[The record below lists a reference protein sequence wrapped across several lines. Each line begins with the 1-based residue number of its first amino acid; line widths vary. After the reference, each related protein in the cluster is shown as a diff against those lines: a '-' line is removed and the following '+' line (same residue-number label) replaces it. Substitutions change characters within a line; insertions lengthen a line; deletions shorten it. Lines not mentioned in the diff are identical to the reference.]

1 MSHLEKIRKY
11 FGTKHKIF
19 LAASGKRENDRS
31 VESRHFLVWQL
42 DPGTASYCLSTI
54 TAPDSIPR

>member
-1 MSHLEKIRKY
+1 MSHLEKFRQY

-19 LAASGKRENDRS
+19 LAASGKLENDRS

-42 DPGTASYCLSTI
+42 DPGTSSYCLSTI
-54 TAPDSIPR
+54 MAPDYIPQ